1 MNSPL
6 TNGKVECRADN
17 QILSRFQ
24 STLSFILLSD
34 RFLHFGYLRGVPGDV
49 EFFFLVY
56 GDLFLR
62 SGASSTICTQFNQ
75 QYLVQ
80 LVVPSSTSCTQ
91 FNQLYLVQLA
101 VPSSNQWYLVQPAVP
116 SSTSCTY
123 LVLAVSCSTTCT
135 QFNYL
140 YPIQLSVPS
149 STICTQF
156 NFLYL
161 VQQLLPFINFDFIG
175 RKL

>member
-56 GDLFLR
+56 GDLFL
-62 SGASSTICTQFNQ
+62 GVVQ
-75 QYLVQ
+75 VQ
-80 LVVPSSTSCTQ
+80 LSVPSSTSSTQ
-91 FNQLYLVQLA
+91 F
-101 VPSSNQWYLVQPAVP
+101 NQWYLVQPAVP
-116 SSTSCTY
+116 SSTSCTQFNQQY
-123 LVLAVSCSTTCT
+123 LVPTSGTQFNQLYLVQLAVPTQFLLYLVQLPVPSLTICT

-140 YPIQLSVPS
+140 YLVKPSVPS
-149 STICTQF
+149 STFCTQF
-156 NFLYL
+156 NNFS
-161 VQQLLPFINFDFIG
+161 LL
-175 RKL
+175 